1 MITIND
7 IRKLLNE
14 SPDFANKCKSLYGT
28 VDSQKVFNSPMLRLY
43 NLLKQY

>member
-14 SPDFANKCKSLYGT
+14 NPAFANKCKSLYGT
-28 VDSQKVFNSPMLRLY
+28 VDSQKIFSSQPIRLY
-43 NLLKQY
+43 NLFKQ